1 MVHRAV
7 ERGSRVAE
15 AVTEAECLIPDP
27 IQGQEKRLDPTR
39 GGDRHAARGAR
50 SFRHAGAAHLARRAQ
65 RRNVMLSV
73 SRRVASPGTYLVVVS
88 VRTRQHKQQVT
99 VYVSGA
105 ATRTGARLRQATVL
119 NYALTLEQ
127 APTKLVARAVSPTPG
142 VRLAMTVRA
151 KSSSPPPSPT
161 PPQPAPSPPPPSSPG
176 PQYPNPYTTS
186 CGLTT
191 SPAAPQRAQ
200 LLELEHP
207 QRPRKLRRRDQHE
220 HEQLVERRAH
230 RQHQL
235 AITAQQSGSSYTSA
249 AIETNPITSFPYGA
263 VEANIKLPPDRG
275 SALRSGGRRRLEL
288 APRREIDILEAPS
301 FNSTDDRYFDLHGPW
316 TQQTRTAATKATSPL
331 HQRSA
336 TVDELPHLRD
346 HLEPQP
352 DRLDDRRRRIRTGH
366 ARQPRPAG
374 TVVSTTTSH
383 GRSSST
389 SRSAAGRAPASPLLA
404 ERTIPAQ
411 MLVNWVRV
419 YH

>member
-1 MVHRAV
+1 MIRRAV
-7 ERGSRVAE
+7 GI
-15 AVTEAECLIPDP
+15 VTLLAGL
-27 IQGQEKRLDPTR
+27 
-39 GGDRHAARGAR
+39 AAFATP
-50 SFRHAGAAHLARRAQ
+50 APAHLARRAQ

-105 ATRTGARLRQATVL
+105 ATRTVRASSGRATVL

-176 PQYPNPYTTS
+176 PQYPNPYTNLVWSDNFAGGAGSAPNSSNWNILSGRGNCGDAINTNTS
-186 CGLTT
+186 SSSNVALTGNN
-191 SPAAPQRAQ
+191 
-200 LLELEHP
+200 
-207 QRPRKLRRRDQHE
+207 
-220 HEQLVERRAH
+220 
-230 RQHQL
+230 QL

-263 VEANIKLPPDRG
+263 VEANIKLPPGQGLCPAFWLVGDG
-275 SALRSGGRRRLEL
+275 SNWPQGG
-288 APRREIDILEAPS
+288 EIDILEAPS
-301 FNSTDDRYFDLHGPW
+301 FNSNPTIAYFDLHGPW
-316 TQQTRTAATKATSPL
+316 TQ
-331 HQRSA
+331 
-336 TVDELPHLRD
+336 
-346 HLEPQP
+346 P
-352 DRLDDRRRRIRTGH
+352 DPNGGY
-366 ARQPRPAG
+366 QSYE
-374 TVVSTTTSH
+374 STTSALGDLSTSFH
-383 GRSSST
+383 TYAIIWSPNQIVWTIDGVEYAQATPASLVPQGQWVFNNNQSWSIVLDLAVGGWPCAGQSSSCP
-389 SRSAAGRAPASPLLA
+389 SAPF
-404 ERTIPAQ
+404 PAQ